1 MKNIVNVVK
10 SLPKLLALKPATN
23 IQITDAEIQL
33 RLGFSDE
40 YKEYLLNFGAIMAE
54 GIELT
59 GIAKSEHRNV
69 VAQTKKE
76 WSLNPKVLH
85 NMYVIE
91 NTCIDGIIIWQDQNG
106 TIYQT
111 SPNSEPKK
119 IADSLCAYLTSR
131 ANNIAI

>member
-10 SLPKLLALKPATN
+10 SLPELLTFKQATTT
-23 IQITDAEIQL
+23 QITDAEIQL
-33 RLGFSDE
+33 RLRFSDE
-40 YKEYLLNFGAIMAE
+40 YKEYLLNFGAIVAE

-69 VAQTKKE
+69 VAITKRE
-76 WSLNPKVLH
+76 WKLNSKVPRK
-85 NMYVIE
+85 MYVIE
-91 NTCIDGIIIWQDQNG
+91 NTCVDGIIIWQDQNG

-119 IADSLCAYLTSR
+119 IADSLCTYLTSR
-131 ANNIAI
+131 VK